1 MNAEILLNRKVSD
14 QYYEMELNCPE
25 LTDDV
30 RPGQFLMLKVKP
42 GYEPYLRRP
51 FSFYGI
57 GSFKDQR
64 SFKILYKVIGSGTRL
79 LAEMNHGERV
89 DIIAP
94 LGNGFSFSSDNHE
107 AVMVA
112 GGIGLPPLLYL
123 AEHMGKNR
131 KGGAKTVF
139 LYGGKSKSDMIDI
152 ERIRDASSEV
162 RLCTEDGSMGSKML
176 VTELLDLHLQRR
188 DDWSSI
194 RIFSCGPKAMLRV
207 VSSIAQKCDIPCQ
220 VSLESY
226 MACGFGVCLG
236 CVVKVMQEGGMDITY
251 ERVCKEGPV
260 FESKRIIW
268 DE

>member
-14 QYYEMELNCPE
+14 QYYEMELSCPE
-25 LTDDV
+25 LTDEV
-30 RPGQFLMLKVKP
+30 KPGQFLMLKVKT

-57 GSFKDQR
+57 RSLKDQR
-64 SFKILYKVIGSGTRL
+64 SFRILYKVVGCGTRL
-79 LAEMNHGERV
+79 LAETKHGERV

-94 LGNGFSFSSDNHE
+94 LGKGFSFSSEDHE

-123 AEHMGKNR
+123 AEYMR
-131 KGGAKTVF
+131 KTMKGALNTIF
-139 LYGGKSKSDMIDI
+139 LYGGQSKSDIIDI

-162 RLCTEDGSMGSKML
+162 RVCTEDGSLGSKML
-176 VTELLDLHLQRR
+176 VPELLELHLQKRGDR
-188 DDWSSI
+188 GSI
-194 RIFSCGPKAMLRV
+194 QIFSCGPKAMLKV
-207 VSSIAQKCDIPCQ
+207 VSSIAKKYDIPCQ

-236 CVVKVMQEGGMDITY
+236 CVVKVLQEKSHDIVY

-260 FESKRIIW
+260 FDSGRIIW

>member
-14 QYYEMELNCPE
+14 KYYEMELSCPE
-25 LTDDV
+25 LTDEAK
-30 RPGQFLMLKVKP
+30 PGQFLMLKVKP

-57 GSFKDQR
+57 GSLKDQR
-64 SFKILYKVIGSGTRL
+64 SFKILYKVVGSGTRL
-79 LAEMNHGERV
+79 LAEMKHGERV

-112 GGIGLPPLLYL
+112 GGVGLPPLLYL
-123 AEHMGKNR
+123 AEYMRKNR
-131 KGGAKTVF
+131 KEGSKTIF
-139 LYGGKSKSDMIDI
+139 LYGGQSKSDIIDI

-162 RLCTEDGSMGSKML
+162 KVCTEDGSVGSKML
-176 VTELLDLHLQRR
+176 VTELLELHLQRKG
-188 DDWSSI
+188 DWSSI
-194 RIFSCGPKAMLRV
+194 QIFSCGPKAMLRV
-207 VSSIAQKCDIPCQ
+207 VSSIAKKYDIPCQ

-226 MACGFGVCLG
+226 MACGFGACLG
-236 CVVKVMQEGGMDITY
+236 CVVKVLQEKSNDIVY

-260 FESKRIIW
+260 FDSGRIVW

>member
-1 MNAEILLNRKVSD
+1 MKAEILSNQRVSD
-14 QYYEMELNCPE
+14 QYYKMELGCPE
-25 LTDDV
+25 LTDEIK
-30 RPGQFLMLKVKP
+30 PGQFLMLKVKP

-57 GSFKDQR
+57 GSLRDQR
-64 SFKILYKVIGSGTRL
+64 SFEILYKVVGSGTRL
-79 LAEMNHGERV
+79 LAELKHGERV

-94 LGNGFSFSSDNHE
+94 LGNGFSFFSDTPE

-123 AEHMGKNR
+123 AEYMRKNR
-131 KGGAKTVF
+131 KEGSKTIF
-139 LYGGKSKSDMIDI
+139 LYGGQSKSDMIDI
-152 ERIRDASSEV
+152 ERIRDASSEARV
-162 RLCTEDGSMGSKML
+162 CTEDGSLGEKML
-176 VTELLDLHLQRR
+176 VTELLELHLQRR
-188 DDWSSI
+188 GDWSSI
-194 RIFSCGPKAMLRV
+194 QIFSCGPKAMLRV
-207 VSSIAQKCDIPCQ
+207 VSSIAKKYDISCQ

-236 CVVKVMQEGGMDITY
+236 CVVKVMQEEGMDVTY

>member
-14 QYYEMELNCPE
+14 QYYEMELSCPE
-25 LTDDV
+25 LTDEAK
-30 RPGQFLMLKVKP
+30 PGQFLMLKVKP

-57 GSFKDQR
+57 GSLKDQR
-64 SFKILYKVIGSGTRL
+64 SFKILYKVVGSGTRL
-79 LAEMNHGERV
+79 LAEMKHGERV

-123 AEHMGKNR
+123 AEYMRKNR
-131 KGGAKTVF
+131 KEGSKTIF
-139 LYGGKSKSDMIDI
+139 LYGGQSKSDIIDI

-162 RLCTEDGSMGSKML
+162 KLCTEDGSVGSKML
-176 VTELLDLHLQRR
+176 VTELLELHLQKGGDRG
-188 DDWSSI
+188 SI
-194 RIFSCGPKAMLRV
+194 QIFSCGPKAMLKV
-207 VSSIAQKCDIPCQ
+207 VSSIAKKYDIPCQ

-236 CVVKVMQEGGMDITY
+236 CVVKVIQEEGMDVTY

-260 FESKRIIW
+260 FESRRIIW
-268 DE
+268 EE